1 MKISEKKKRIILV
14 ILLLLV
20 VAAGAFVLIKT
31 GKKSNDNTKP
41 GVKVVSKENKDVFFY
56 KEELIGKENNMG
68 AIHPFFSKFKSAPV
82 KLFCDNDNGKCYLM
96 DMKTKDKV
104 CEVPNKEILLSSGYW
119 IDKNN
124 NFWTVHYDKEKQK
137 VIVNDYNEK
146 GDKVKEIELKNYK
159 GTVSDNS
166 YIRTDEMRM
175 DDLFIYVLS
184 KTRTQPVLQIF
195 TKNGELKHFYENVFS
210 FDVDGK
216 GNCFYSARSTPE
228 FPYDGIFEINS
239 NSGKEIC
246 RNTSKTPD
254 FIRYNPAENMI
265 YGVNISKGRTI
276 DLFSAETGDYIKSI
290 FEFGKDSTYTADAYA
305 FQDFMVGD
313 KGDLYFSVLPKE
325 FSGVISYAFYA
336 YQKVMGKKEEKAAT
350 LTITAPYRND
360 FMADAITRYELK
372 YPEEKIKYDYMYND
386 RKEFSDHKEEYA
398 QKLTLN
404 ILSGEIGDIVLTG
417 GSALKYKDLAQTDA
431 FTDLTPYLKKDANY
445 GQLNKSV
452 LNGLKIKGAVRA
464 LPLSYYY
471 YQIEV
476 NEDLAKK
483 LGLNLDYDH
492 LSWSEVLQLVKVIEK
507 KAPEAHLFYIGNQNA
522 WDVMGEYILIANM
535 PDLIDFQNKKVNLNQ
550 KWFKDLIKE
559 FKDCSK
565 SKNFINRD
573 AKFDLND
580 NLHGSLFALS
590 SNVTDAYY
598 GDKLGH
604 FCEYNKM
611 HQSQL
616 VPMLTGEK
624 ANNRIGYSTN
634 MYSINNRSARKDKA
648 WKFLSFLLQ
657 EDIQSLHSISGM
669 PINQKAVEK
678 IGEDAIKD
686 HNMGDKN
693 AIRFNKEMNEISQ
706 KIDFLYDMDYLKVD
720 IDKPIQDYLNDK
732 ITLDEAI
739 KKAEEN
745 VMIRLNE

>member
-1 MKISEKKKRIILV
+1 MQISEKKKRIILV

-20 VAAGAFVLIKT
+20 VVAGAFVLIKT
-31 GKKSNDNTKP
+31 GKKSNVNTKP
-41 GVKVVSKENKDVFFY
+41 GVKEVSKENKDVFFY
-56 KEELIGKENNMG
+56 KEELIGKEIYDFSNQL
-68 AIHPFFSKFKSAPV
+68 FFSKFKSSSV
-82 KLFCDNDNGKCYLM
+82 KFFSDNGRCYLM

-119 IDKNN
+119 IDKDN
-124 NFWTVHYDKEKQK
+124 NFWTVHYDKEKLK
-137 VIVNDYNEK
+137 VIVNAYNEK
-146 GDKVKEIELKNYK
+146 GDKVKEIELKDYK
-159 GTVSDNS
+159 GIIYNS
-166 YIRTDEMRM
+166 CIQTNEMRT

-195 TKNGELKHFYENVFS
+195 TKNGELKHSYENVYS

-239 NSGKEIC
+239 NSGEEIC

-265 YGVNISKGRTI
+265 YGVNIRKGRTI
-276 DLFSAETGDYIKSI
+276 DLFSAETGDYVKSI

-313 KGDLYFSVLPKE
+313 KGELYFSLGPKE
-325 FSGVISYAFYA
+325 PSGKDDYYTFYA
-336 YQKVMGKKEEKAAT
+336 YQKEMGKKEEKAAT

-360 FMADAITRYELK
+360 FMADAIARYELK

-464 LPLSYYY
+464 LPLSYIY

-483 LGLNLDYDH
+483 LGLDLDYDH
-492 LSWSEVLQLVKVIEK
+492 LSWSEVLQLAGVIEK

-550 KWFKDLIKE
+550 KWFKELIKE

-590 SNVTDAYY
+590 SNAADTYY

-634 MYSINNRSARKDKA
+634 MYSINNRSAHKDEA

-657 EDIQSLHSISGM
+657 EDVQSIKSIPGM

-686 HNMGDKN
+686 HAKGDKN